1 MLITKE
7 QKINLKWRLYTRENP
22 MTEYDKELLREQ
34 KKTNELLIKLNT
46 RLWCVLVGV
55 AAILIFV
62 IRNS

>member
-1 MLITKE
+1 
-7 QKINLKWRLYTRENP
+7 
-22 MTEYDKELLREQ
+22 MTENDKELLREQ

>member
-1 MLITKE
+1 
-7 QKINLKWRLYTRENP
+7 

-46 RLWCVLVGV
+46 RVWCVLVGV

>member
-1 MLITKE
+1 
-7 QKINLKWRLYTRENP
+7 

-34 KKTNELLIKLNT
+34 KKTNELLIKLNA
-46 RLWCVLVGV
+46 RVWCVLVGV